1 MAHPSNLPP
10 LAARAAAFSGRL
22 LARYSLWALPP
33 GRVATPGLEGWPRP
47 AIVVCWHEG
56 VLIALTAQSYLKDN
70 HSGPSFVPPGL
81 IGDIMRAWI
90 NAYGGMQPI
99 PLPPDRRGNPA
110 AALKLLANALRAGQD
125 VFVAVDG
132 PHGPPLVVRPGAL
145 WLARASGRPLVP
157 MGLAAWPA
165 IRWPKWDD
173 HILPLPG
180 ARAVTLYGRPMFVAR
195 GASLDEAGRALSDEL
210 HRLSARAWQMAR
222 RPAAAGAVPKP
233 TQETTYD

>member
-132 PHGPPLVVRPGAL
+132 PHGPPLVA
-145 WLARASGRPLVP
+145 
-157 MGLAAWPA
+157 
-165 IRWPKWDD
+165 
-173 HILPLPG
+173 H
-180 ARAVTLYGRPMFVAR
+180 